1 MVAGVVKWHWDREAW
16 QRQTSVRRR
25 LTPPLPPP
33 EGIIALAAGEDANDE
48 GERETDDGTPESMP
62 PGKSAVST
70 DGDMNSTLPSSLLS
84 SSSFSSIDRRVKGM
98 SANFSASSLPGAMVG
113 KDDDD
118 DR

>member
-1 MVAGVVKWHWDREAW
+1 MVAGVVKWHWEREAW
-16 QRQTSVRRR
+16 QRQTRVRRR

-33 EGIIALAAGEDANDE
+33 EEFAAGEDANDE
-48 GERETDDGTPESMP
+48 GERETDDGTPESIP
-62 PGKSAVST
+62 PGKSAVSV

-98 SANFSASSLPGAMVG
+98 SANFSASSPAGAMVG
-113 KDDDD
+113 KEDD